1 MTTNA
6 APPGWHPD
14 PSNPGGALRWWDG
27 LTWTHHTQ
35 QHTAV
40 PTASD
45 GACAAPAAWPGA
57 GSVTAGGSP
66 TGGYPTGGHQ
76 AGGYQTG
83 GYQAGG
89 YQAGGSPGAAYPSGG
104 YGQAQQLSFAKQN
117 SLSLTAIGVVAL
129 YVVIAMSS
137 HVVLL
142 GIFPVMLSVRAIS
155 RKEQLAPVAVIAAI
169 VAVVVAFMAI
179 A

>member
-27 LTWTHHTQ
+27 IAWTHHTQ
-35 QHTAV
+35 QPAAV
-40 PTASD
+40 PTAPY
-45 GACAAPAAWPGA
+45 GVPAAPAAWPNA
-57 GSVTAGGSP
+57 GSAT
-66 TGGYPTGGHQ
+66 TGGYPTGG
-76 AGGYQTG
+76 YPT
-83 GYQAGG
+83 
-89 YQAGGSPGAAYPSGG
+89 SP

-129 YVVIAMSS
+129 YIVIAMSTRI
-137 HVVLL
+137 VVF

-155 RKEQLAPVAVIAAI
+155 RRESLAPVAVIAAI
-169 VAVVVAFMAI
+169 IAVGVAFMALK
-179 A
+179 